1 VGKGE
6 GASPD
11 AKENKD
17 VEARAAELIAD
28 VFMNFLLS
36 MVWVFVWNL
45 SRYINVRL
53 IRRGWNSFIVK

>member
-36 MVWVFVWNL
+36 MVWVFCLESFPV
-45 SRYINVRL
+45 YKCKV
-53 IRRGWNSFIVK
+53 NSTRVE